1 MIDNN
6 FHKPYTELTIK
17 YYYNGEFE
25 KLMKKLLK
33 WIPAILIVA
42 CILMPKSNNES
53 NRVNDTIVSDTF
65 VSDTNISNTIEVD
78 TTQEETEPEPE
89 TSDIKEE
96 YLYGAVTP
104 SQFDINAIPTYTN
117 TPYVEVNGNIPYFT
131 DEELTTTAFE
141 NYSEL
146 DSLGRCGTAYANIC
160 KEIMPTEERGK
171 IGEVKPTGWHL
182 VKYDIVDGNYL
193 YNRCH
198 LIGYQLSGENA
209 NVQNLITGT
218 RYLNETGMLL
228 FEDEVA
234 EYVKETDN
242 HVLYRVTPIFSGNNL
257 LADGVLMEAKSVED
271 NGAGIQFN
279 VFCYNVQPGITID
292 YATGDSTMDDTDRTD
307 NDSIQAPVQN
317 VTQNTETSET
327 KETTSAT
334 QQEQSQVTDEQ
345 SQTVSNG
352 SYAVNAKNGKI
363 HIVGDCPATKDG
375 DNAMKQPVYFNTY
388 EEAEAYSISIAPN
401 QDKRQC
407 GNCW

>member
-1 MIDNN
+1 
-6 FHKPYTELTIK
+6 
-17 YYYNGEFE
+17 
-25 KLMKKLLK
+25 MKKLLK

-42 CILMPKSNNES
+42 CILLPKSNNES
-53 NRVNDTIVSDTF
+53 KRVNDMF
-65 VSDTNISNTIEVD
+65 VSDTIISDANVSNTIEVD
-78 TTQEETEPEPE
+78 TTQEETEPELE
-89 TSDIKEE
+89 TADIKEE

-104 SQFDINAIPTYTN
+104 SQFDINTIPTYTN

-198 LIGYQLSGENA
+198 LIGYQLAGENA

-218 RYLNETGMLL
+218 RYLNVTGMLP
-228 FEDEVA
+228 FEDKVA
-234 EYVKETDN
+234 KYVNETEN
-242 HVLYRVTPIFSGNNL
+242 HVLYRVTPIFSGDNL
-257 LADGVLMEAKSVED
+257 LSDGVLMEAKSVED
-271 NGAGIQFN
+271 NGEGICFN

-292 YATGDSTMDDTDRTD
+292 YATGDSVL
-307 NDSIQAPVQN
+307 NA
-317 VTQNTETSET
+317 TEEDKSTSSGT
-327 KETTSAT
+327 
-334 QQEQSQVTDEQ
+334 
-345 SQTVSNG
+345 
-352 SYAVNAKNGKI
+352 YAVNAKNGKI
-363 HIVGDCPATKDG
+363 HIVGGCPATKGG
-375 DNAMKQPVYFNTY
+375 DNAIKQPVYFDTY
-388 EEAEAYSISIAPN
+388 EEAETYSISIAPS
-401 QDKRQC
+401 QDKRNC